1 MSDEVCGVTQQ
12 MGVFDGL
19 QERMKVRRLNSGS
32 MKRSQTSNYHWV
44 IVGILWL
51 VHALAFM
58 NISSLGILA
67 PFIKEDFHLSSYQI
81 GFLISALSIG
91 SSLSQM
97 PAGLFTDFLGVRL
110 MLTAAVGLIGFILVL
125 FSLAPFYWIALLILL
140 LYGGVNG
147 IVGPATSK
155 SVLDWF
161 PAVGRATA
169 MGVKQTGVNFGG
181 IFAGLLLPVLTVSL
195 SWRHSLMAVGLVE
208 MASAVLIYK
217 LLKESPL
224 RSEAPRAPIAWGKML
239 HMAMQRDMLILGGIA
254 FCFMASQ
261 FCFSTYLILF
271 LTQEMKYPFA
281 QAGLWFALSF
291 LIGAAGRVLWSLARD
306 YLLAGRRK
314 GILRLITLILLF
326 SSLALGLISFFPAF
340 SPLLLTAILA
350 FGISGIGWNAIYLT
364 MVGEAVE
371 KESTGLAT
379 GVGYA
384 FGFIGSLICPPLFGL
399 LVDRTDVYG
408 YAWLLPAGC
417 AGAILVLLNMY
428 NEKHRCWKP

>member
-1 MSDEVCGVTQQ
+1 
-12 MGVFDGL
+12 
-19 QERMKVRRLNSGS
+19 MKVRRLNSGA
-32 MKRSQTSNYHWV
+32 MKECQTSNYRWV

-51 VHALAFM
+51 VHAIAFM

-67 PFIKEDFHLSSYQI
+67 PFIKEDFHLSSFQI
-81 GFLISALSIG
+81 GLLISALSIG
-91 SSLSQM
+91 ASLSQM
-97 PAGLFTDFLGVRL
+97 PAGLITGFAGVRL
-110 MLTAAVGLIGFILVL
+110 MLTVAVSLIGFILVL
-125 FSLAPFYWIALLILL
+125 FSLAPYYWIALMILL
-140 LYGGVNG
+140 IYGSANG

-161 PAVGRATA
+161 PTVGRATA

-181 IFAGLLLPVLTVSL
+181 IFAGLLLPILMISL
-195 SWRHSLMAVGLVE
+195 SWRQSLLAVGLVE
-208 MASAVLIYK
+208 TALAALIYRF
-217 LLKESPL
+217 LKESPL
-224 RSEAPRAPIAWGKML
+224 RSDIPEAPLAWGKML
-239 HMAMQRDMLILGGIA
+239 HMAMHRDMLILGGIA

-271 LTQEMKYPFA
+271 LTQEMKYPLV
-281 QAGLWFALSF
+281 QAGRWFALSF
-291 LIGAAGRVLWSLARD
+291 LIGAVGRVLWSLASD

-314 GILRLITLILLF
+314 GVLRLIAVILFF
-326 SSLALGLISFFPAF
+326 SSLALGMISFFPTI

-364 MVGEAVE
+364 MVGETVE

-399 LVDRTDVYG
+399 LVDKTDVYG

-417 AGAILVLLNMY
+417 AATILVFLKLY
-428 NEKHRCWKP
+428 KEKK

>member
-1 MSDEVCGVTQQ
+1 
-12 MGVFDGL
+12 
-19 QERMKVRRLNSGS
+19 MKEC
-32 MKRSQTSNYHWV
+32 QTSNYRWV

-51 VHALAFM
+51 VHAIAFM

-67 PFIKEDFHLSSYQI
+67 PFIKEDFHLSSFEI

-97 PAGLFTDFLGVRL
+97 PAGLVTDFAGVRR

-155 SVLDWF
+155 SILDWF
-161 PAVGRATA
+161 PTVGRATA

-181 IFAGLLLPVLTVSL
+181 IFAGLLLPVLTISL
-195 SWRHSLMAVGLVE
+195 SWRHSLLAVGLVE
-208 MASAVLIYK
+208 AALAALIYK

-224 RSEAPRAPIAWGKML
+224 GSDTPQAPLAWGKML

-261 FCFSTYLILF
+261 FCLSTYLILF
-271 LTQEMKYPFA
+271 LTQEMNYSLV

-291 LIGAAGRVLWSLARD
+291 LMGAVGRVLWSLASD
-306 YLLAGRRK
+306 YLLSGRRK
-314 GILRLITLILLF
+314 GILGSITLILFL
-326 SSLALGLISFFPAF
+326 SSLALALISFFPAF

-364 MVGEAVE
+364 MVGETVE

-399 LVDRTDVYG
+399 LVDETGIYG
-408 YAWLLPAGC
+408 YAWFLPAGC
-417 AGAILVLLNMY
+417 AAAILILLKLFK
-428 NEKHRCWKP
+428 EKP

>member
-1 MSDEVCGVTQQ
+1 MNDEVCDVTQQ
-12 MGVFDGL
+12 MSVFKSL
-19 QERMKVRRLNSGS
+19 QERMRVRRLDSGS
-32 MKRSQTSNYHWV
+32 MKGSQASNYRWV

-67 PFIKEDFHLSSYQI
+67 PFIKEDFHLSSFQI

-91 SSLSQM
+91 SALSQM

-110 MLTAAVGLIGFILVL
+110 MLTAAVGLIGVILVL

-140 LYGGVNG
+140 VYGGVNG

-155 SVLDWF
+155 SILDWF

-181 IFAGLLLPVLTVSL
+181 IFAGLLLPILTISL
-195 SWRHSLMAVGLVE
+195 SWRHGLLAAGLVE
-208 MASAVLIYK
+208 AALAPLIYK
-217 LLKESPL
+217 LLKESPI
-224 RSEAPRAPIAWGKML
+224 RSETPRAPLAWGKML

-271 LTQEMKYPFA
+271 LTQEMNYTLVE
-281 QAGLWFALSF
+281 AGLWFALSF
-291 LIGAAGRVLWSLARD
+291 LVGAAGRILWSLVSD

-314 GILRLITLILLF
+314 GILCLIALILFF
-326 SSLALGLISFFPAF
+326 SSLALGLISFVPAF
-340 SPLLLTAILA
+340 SPLLLTAVFA

-364 MVGEAVE
+364 MVGETVE
-371 KESTGLAT
+371 KESAGLAT
-379 GVGYA
+379 GIGYA
-384 FGFIGSLICPPLFGL
+384 IGFIGSLICPPLFGL
-399 LVDRTDVYG
+399 LVDKTDVYG
-408 YAWLLPAGC
+408 YAWLMPAGC
-417 AGAILVLLNMY
+417 AGAILVFLKLFK
-428 NEKHRCWKP
+428 EKQ

>member
-1 MSDEVCGVTQQ
+1 MI
-12 MGVFDGL
+12 
-19 QERMKVRRLNSGS
+19 N
-32 MKRSQTSNYHWV
+32 SQTSNYRWV
-44 IVGILWL
+44 IVWILWL
-51 VHALAFM
+51 VHAIAFM

-67 PFIKEDFHLSSYQI
+67 PFIKDDFHLSSFEI

-97 PAGLFTDFLGVRL
+97 PAGLITDFTGVRL
-110 MLTAAVGLIGFILVL
+110 MLTAAVGLIGFILIL
-125 FSLAPFYWIALLILL
+125 FSLAPFYWIALMILL
-140 LYGGVNG
+140 LYGGANG

-181 IFAGLLLPVLTVSL
+181 IFAGLLLPVLTISL
-195 SWRHSLMAVGLVE
+195 SWRHSLLAVGLVE
-208 MASAVLIYK
+208 MASAALIYR
-217 LLKESPL
+217 LLKESPV
-224 RSEAPRAPIAWGKML
+224 RTEPTQAPLAWGKML

-271 LTQEMKYPFA
+271 LTQEMNYSLV

-291 LIGAAGRVLWSLARD
+291 LVGAAGRILWSLASD
-306 YLLAGRRK
+306 YLLGGRRK
-314 GILRLITLILLF
+314 GILRLITLILFF

-364 MVGEAVE
+364 MVGETVE

-384 FGFIGSLICPPLFGL
+384 LGFMGSLICPPLFGL
-399 LVDRTDVYG
+399 IVDKTDVYG
-408 YAWLLPAGC
+408 YAWLLPTGC
-417 AGAILVLLNMY
+417 AGAILVFLKLFK
-428 NEKHRCWKP
+428 EKQSCWKQ

>member
-1 MSDEVCGVTQQ
+1 M
-12 MGVFDGL
+12 
-19 QERMKVRRLNSGS
+19 RRLNSGA
-32 MKRSQTSNYHWV
+32 MKECQTSNYRWV
-44 IVGILWL
+44 VVGILWL
-51 VHALAFM
+51 VHAIAFM

-67 PFIKEDFHLSSYQI
+67 PFIKEDFHLSSFQI

-91 SSLSQM
+91 ASLSQM
-97 PAGLFTDFLGVRL
+97 PAGLITDFAGVRL
-110 MLTAAVGLIGFILVL
+110 MLTVAVSMIGFILVL
-125 FSLAPFYWIALLILL
+125 FSLAPYYWIALMILL
-140 LYGGVNG
+140 IYGSANG

-161 PAVGRATA
+161 PTVGRATA

-181 IFAGLLLPVLTVSL
+181 IFAGLLLPILMISL
-195 SWRHSLMAVGLVE
+195 SWRQSLLAVGLVE
-208 MASAVLIYK
+208 TALAALIYRF
-217 LLKESPL
+217 LKESPL
-224 RSEAPRAPIAWGKML
+224 RSDIPEAPLAWGKML
-239 HMAMQRDMLILGGIA
+239 HMAMHRDMLILGGIA

-271 LTQEMKYPFA
+271 LTQEMKYPLV
-281 QAGLWFALSF
+281 QAGRWFALSF
-291 LIGAAGRVLWSLARD
+291 LIGAVGRVLWSLASD

-314 GILRLITLILLF
+314 GVLRLIAVILFF
-326 SSLALGLISFFPAF
+326 SSLALGMISFFPTI

-364 MVGEAVE
+364 MVGETVE

-399 LVDRTDVYG
+399 LVDKTDVYG

-417 AGAILVLLNMY
+417 AATILVFLKLY
-428 NEKHRCWKP
+428 KEKK

>member
-1 MSDEVCGVTQQ
+1 
-12 MGVFDGL
+12 
-19 QERMKVRRLNSGS
+19 MKKN
-32 MKRSQTSNYHWV
+32 QTSNYRWV
-44 IVGILWL
+44 IVGMLWL
-51 VHALAFM
+51 VHAIAFM

-67 PFIKEDFHLSSYQI
+67 PFIKDDFHLSSFQI

-91 SSLSQM
+91 ASLSQM
-97 PAGLFTDFLGVRL
+97 PAGLITDFVGVRL
-110 MLTAAVGLIGFILVL
+110 MLTIAVGLIGFILVL
-125 FSLAPFYWIALLILL
+125 FSLAPFYWIALMILL
-140 LYGGVNG
+140 IYGGANG

-161 PAVGRATA
+161 PEVGRATA
-169 MGVKQTGVNFGG
+169 MGVKKTGVNFGG
-181 IFAGLLLPVLTVSL
+181 IFAGLLLPVMAISL
-195 SWRHSLMAVGLVE
+195 YWRHSLLAVGLVE
-208 MASAVLIYK
+208 MASTIMIYR

-224 RSEAPRAPIAWGKML
+224 RSKTPQAPLAWEKML

-271 LTQEMKYPFA
+271 LTQEMNYSLV

-291 LIGAAGRVLWSLARD
+291 LVGAAGRVLWSLASD
-306 YLLAGRRK
+306 YLLSGRRK
-314 GILRLITLILLF
+314 GILRLITLILFF
-326 SSLALGLISFFPAF
+326 SSLALGLISFFPVF
-340 SPLLLTAILA
+340 SPLLLIAILA

-364 MVGEAVE
+364 MVGETVE

-384 FGFIGSLICPPLFGL
+384 FGFIGSMICPPLFGL
-399 LVDRTDVYG
+399 LVDKTDVYG

-417 AGAILVLLNMY
+417 AGAILVFLNCY
-428 NEKHRCWKP
+428 KEK

>member
-1 MSDEVCGVTQQ
+1 
-12 MGVFDGL
+12 
-19 QERMKVRRLNSGS
+19 MKEC
-32 MKRSQTSNYHWV
+32 QTSNYRWL

-51 VHALAFM
+51 VHAIAFM

-67 PFIKEDFHLSSYQI
+67 PFIKEDFHLSSFQI

-91 SSLSQM
+91 ASLSQM
-97 PAGLFTDFLGVRL
+97 PAGLISDFAGVRL
-110 MLTAAVGLIGFILVL
+110 MLTAAVGLLGFFLVL
-125 FSLAPFYWIALLILL
+125 FSLAPFYWIALMILL
-140 LYGGVNG
+140 IYGGANG

-161 PAVGRATA
+161 PTVGRATA

-181 IFAGLLLPVLTVSL
+181 IFAGLLLPVLTISL
-195 SWRHSLMAVGLVE
+195 SWRHSLLAVGLVE
-208 MASAVLIYK
+208 VALAALIYK
-217 LLKESPL
+217 LLKESPV
-224 RSEAPRAPIAWGKML
+224 RSVTPQAPIAWKKIL
-239 HMAMQRDMLILGGIA
+239 HMARQRDMLILGAIA

-271 LTQEMKYPFA
+271 LTQEMKYPLV
-281 QAGLWFALSF
+281 QAGWWFALSF
-291 LIGAAGRVLWSLARD
+291 LIGAAGRVLWSLASD
-306 YLLAGRRK
+306 YLFAGRRK
-314 GILRLITLILLF
+314 GVLRMITLILFF

-364 MVGEAVE
+364 MVGESVE

-379 GVGYA
+379 GVVYA
-384 FGFIGSLICPPLFGL
+384 FGFTGSLICPPLFGL
-399 LVDRTDVYG
+399 LVDKTDVYG

-417 AGAILVLLNMY
+417 AGAILVLLKLIK
-428 NEKHRCWKP
+428 EK